1 MESKPLSHF
10 PSGDKARHA
19 VGSGTPLRD
28 NDDHSSPLY
37 TPAEQLNPLMG
48 IGPGTPLNDPEPAVE
63 APPPPKTEPP
73 APEPPAQAEP
83 QPLEAAAVQTPLVA
97 AAVQAEETASAA
109 AEEADAEADFAQE
122 LEQAL
127 EAEPTIGEVITGRVL
142 RIDEEGVVVDIG
154 SKSEG
159 IIPREEFLDA
169 RGQFAARVG
178 DEIEVLLERREN
190 REGLM
195 VLSKRKVDQRR
206 AWNQAKAALANNASV
221 SGLICQTC
229 KGGFMVDLGGATAF
243 LPASQL
249 DLTTVK
255 NPETFLNQK
264 HQFKIVKMN
273 KERGNIVV
281 SRRSHLLDERQ
292 KKREGIVAGLT
303 PGRLVHGVVK
313 HLTTYGAFVDIGG
326 MDALLHVN
334 DMAWSRVTHPRQ
346 IVNVGDEIEALI
358 LTVDAATGKVALG
371 LKQKSEDPWQN
382 LAAKYPVGSLVEGE
396 VVNLTDFG
404 AFLRLEAGV
413 EGLLPVSEMS
423 WTRRVKHPKE
433 LLKLQD
439 LVRVKV
445 LALDPQAKK
454 ITLGLRQTE
463 QEPFTAYADS
473 HKVGETVTGEVK
485 SLTKFGAF
493 IELAEGVTGLA
504 HLSDLSWDGALKD
517 PGEVLKTGDRIQV
530 KLLDVQRDKKKIA
543 LGLKQLTQDPWV
555 EAAKRYPMGAVV
567 QATVVRNTK
576 FGIFVQLEPGVEGLI
591 HVSQLDRPKGQ
602 TDFAPLPEGT
612 TVDAKVIKVNLAEHK
627 IGLSIREALQEQE
640 AAEIKKYLAP
650 SNKPG
655 ISLAEASGVNWEE
668 LRKRVSG
675 ETPPQ

>member
-1 MESKPLSHF
+1 MESKSSSRF
-10 PSGDKARHA
+10 SSEDKLRQA
-19 VGSGTPLRD
+19 VGTGTPLRD
-28 NDDHSSPLY
+28 SDDQASPLF
-37 TPAEQLNPLMG
+37 TPAEQLNPLAG
-48 IGPGTPLNDPEPAVE
+48 IGPGTPLNDPDPVAETRQPAAPAAPLS
-63 APPPPKTEPP
+63 APPAATVVPPP
-73 APEPPAQAEP
+73 A
-83 QPLEAAAVQTPLVA
+83 AAAVETAPA
-97 AAVQAEETASAA
+97 AEVQPAAEDAGAEE
-109 AEEADAEADFAQE
+109 DFAQE

-127 EAEPTIGEVITGRVL
+127 ETEPTIGEVITGRVL

-159 IIPREEFLDA
+159 IIPRAEFLDA
-169 RGQFAARVG
+169 RGEFNTRVG
-178 DEIEVLLERREN
+178 EEIEVLLERREN

-206 AWNQAKAALANNASV
+206 AWNQAKAALANNTSI
-221 SGLICQTC
+221 SGLIFQTC

-249 DLTTVK
+249 DLATVK
-255 NPETFLNQK
+255 DPETYLNRK
-264 HQFKIVKMN
+264 FQFKIIKMN

-281 SRRSHLLDERQ
+281 SRRNQLLDERL

-313 HLTTYGAFVDIGG
+313 HLTNYGAFVDIGG
-326 MDALLHVN
+326 MDALLHIN
-334 DMAWSRVTHPRQ
+334 DMSWSRVTHPRQ
-346 IVNVGDEIEALI
+346 VVNLGDEIEALI
-358 LTVDAATGKVALG
+358 LSVDQASGKVALG

-382 LAAKYPVGSLVEGE
+382 LAAKYPVDSLVEGE
-396 VVNLTDFG
+396 VVTLTDFG
-404 AFLRLEAGV
+404 AFLRLEEGV

-423 WTRRVKHPKE
+423 WTRRIKHPKE

-463 QEPFTAYADS
+463 QEPFAAYADS
-473 HKVGETVTGEVK
+473 HKAGDIVTGEVK
-485 SLTKFGAF
+485 SLTKFGVF
-493 IELAEGVTGLA
+493 VELAEGVTGLV
-504 HLSDLSWDGALKD
+504 HLSDLSWNSALKD
-517 PGEVLKTGDRIQV
+517 PGEAFKAGDRIQV
-530 KLLDVQRDKKKIA
+530 KILDLQRDKKKIA
-543 LGLKQLTQDPWV
+543 LGVKQLLQDPWA
-555 EAAKRYPMGAVV
+555 EAAKKYALGAVV
-567 QATVVRNTK
+567 PATVVRNTK

-602 TDFAPLPEGT
+602 TDFAPIPEGT
-612 TVDAKVIKVNLAEHK
+612 TVEAKVIKVNLAEHK
-627 IGLSIREALQEQE
+627 IGLSIREAVQEQE
-640 AAEIKKYLAP
+640 AAEIKKYLSP
-650 SNKPG
+650 SNKPT

-675 ETPPQ
+675 ESSPQ